1 MAIRITRIDDVD
13 GTDGA
18 EAVVFEL
25 DHRTYEIDLCVRN
38 KLRFLRAIAP
48 FVDRARLIE
57 ESGDASAAP
66 RTVRHTSRRQISTS
80 VNEDARGLDL
90 IEMARQ
96 VEG

>member
-25 DHRTYEIDLCVRN
+25 DHKSYEIDLCVRN

-48 FVDRARLIE
+48 FVDRARIME
-57 ESGDASAAP
+57 EGEDASATS
-66 RTVRHTSRRQISTS
+66 RTVRRASRDQTSTS
-80 VNEDARGLDL
+80 MSEDVSGIDL